1 MQTFEQILCEPT
13 AMGNLFWNIQITMSP
28 AMNFGMVKFSEN
40 GTFSARQFQWGMFPD
55 QKIEGNWQFYD
66 NMLAINYKNLLPN
79 PNMMG
84 QIVNWGQST
93 QNWSLRVTGYSP
105 NRINAIALS
114 CNGYSSNYS
123 WFFTR

>member
-1 MQTFEQILCEPT
+1 MQTFEKTLCNSN
-13 AMGNLFWNIQITMSP
+13 AIGNLFWDIQITMSP
-28 AMNFGMVKFSEN
+28 AMKIGMAKFSEN
-40 GTFSARQFQWGMFPD
+40 GTFSGRQFQWGMFPD

-66 NMLAINYKNLLPN
+66 DMLVIIYNCQLPN

-84 QIVNWGQST
+84 QIVNWVQST
-93 QNWSLRVTGYSP
+93 QNWSLRITGYSS

-114 CNGYSSNYS
+114 CNGYASNYS